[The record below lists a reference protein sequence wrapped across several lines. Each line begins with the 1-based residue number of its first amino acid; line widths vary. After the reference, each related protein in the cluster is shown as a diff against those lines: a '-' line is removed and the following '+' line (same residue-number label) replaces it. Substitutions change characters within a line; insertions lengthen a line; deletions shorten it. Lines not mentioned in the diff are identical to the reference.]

1 MNQMIGNV
9 RSLKC
14 PAGRRDGC
22 AGKVRSREVAPHK
35 YGGHRLLITKSSK
48 VLLLTHTV
56 RMRSAVLVVLVVV
69 AVVAVLTR
77 AQELK
82 YSEREVVTNLAAQI
96 LRVVH
101 GPWGTSAAPS
111 KRNSELINA
120 LLGSPTLMGEVGR
133 K

>member
-1 MNQMIGNV
+1 MAATGCSSP
-9 RSLKC
+9 SL
-14 PAGRRDGC
+14 
-22 AGKVRSREVAPHK
+22 
-35 YGGHRLLITKSSK
+35 LKSSYSPTPSGTVPVNK
-48 VLLLTHTV
+48 LLLYLGFSQHMDFG